1 MEFCNGGSL
10 SQYLQARGGW
20 LCEAEARFLVIQISK
35 GMAAISRQNIV
46 HRDLKLDNIL
56 IQFPYYHQNKSQ
68 KADNYFIQNFNFKQQ
83 SLTCKIADLGFAKEL
98 ASG

>member
-1 MEFCNGGSL
+1 MDSEYVVQLYSVLVQDKYIYILMEFCNGGSL

-46 HRDLKLDNIL
+46 HRDLKPDNIL
-56 IQFPYYHQNKSQ
+56 I
-68 KADNYFIQNFNFKQQ
+68 
-83 SLTCKIADLGFAKEL
+83 
-98 ASG
+98 